1 MQTVDC
7 GMKIHEYLVEDYN
20 RETRNDRAGLQ
31 YTLPHPYLV
40 DASIGRVWTSNDVGV
55 VWRRPYLGTETE
67 RGRRF
72 SPEEWSLERE
82 RTMVASSR
90 SVK

>member
-1 MQTVDC
+1 M
-7 GMKIHEYLVEDYN
+7 EDYI
-20 RETRNDRAGLQ
+20 RETLNDWAGLQ
-31 YTLPHPYLV
+31 YTLPRPYLV
-40 DASIGRVWTSNDVGV
+40 DASTGRVLTSNDVGV
-55 VWRRPYLGTETE
+55 VWRRPYSGTETE

-72 SPEEWSLERE
+72 SPEEWSLGRE